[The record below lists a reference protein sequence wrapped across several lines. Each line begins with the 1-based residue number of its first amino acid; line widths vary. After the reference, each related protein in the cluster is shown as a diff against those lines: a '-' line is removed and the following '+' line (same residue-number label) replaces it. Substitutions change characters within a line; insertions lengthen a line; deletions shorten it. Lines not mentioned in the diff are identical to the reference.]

1 MFTPLRDQV
10 EDLLERY
17 YYLNFN
23 AAEKVIDLFWEEGFL
38 PAWYF
43 VANSAED
50 IARHVY
56 TMSQLLTAQTESLR
70 EVSDDGLAITYMLS
84 VGYDFPGKL
93 VRVLRQN
100 LDMSI
105 SSFDSVKTKSG
116 VSIVS
121 LERPGRIAANLTAS
135 EIASLEELKK
145 RLLSSARD
153 GLNKQACR
161 QFTSTL
167 TYRYLRE
174 EKNAPSEFNRAVRHM
189 TLCAES
195 WDSSKPAIRSESAGD
210 GTIRTSI
217 AFANP
222 SLEKGCKLLDHYQ
235 MKNRNIIRAY
245 YDVFSGNPSLPDMGV
260 LSAYTIESVEV
271 EEIAAIAE
279 SFDADENDHA
289 AHETHRRIELG
300 LRTLSNAEVGSI
312 EAQDAVDSL
321 TGLAKENID
330 PERTD
335 DSPVFIINALSD
347 FLRAA
352 EVCGVAESQLAMHYL
367 LGFEAFDEFW
377 VERILDTE
385 RSHIAGY
392 RTKHSTVRGPSKGG
406 MRIDPIVEFSEVS
419 ALAFMMTWK
428 CARVRLLFGGG
439 KGGLILNPQEYRHSG
454 IDFFDTLGGFGRST
468 FLVTG
473 PIRDVPAGDVGC
485 GAEEIGYMF
494 EGFKSALSD
503 LARTAYGIKHG
514 VARIG
519 NRLISTDKA
528 REILDAHFGID
539 YHDRDLLRC
548 LVADEHYLELVAAA
562 HITGK
567 PKMGIVART
576 GATGRGI
583 VYSILAAVGRLYI
596 DGEWR
601 TDIELNADE
610 KLLLQRSAEMG
621 QRYFT
626 SQNGASALTE
636 EEWNRLHS
644 SVYPQLLGGAR
655 VVIQGAGKVGSS
667 VMRELER
674 YNVHIVAVAD
684 RDGAVIG
691 SNLPVD
697 ALIESVKSHGSVIHC
712 SDGVDRVIEG
722 SREGAEVLT
731 LECDILVPAA
741 LEHAITSH
749 NASAIQAPLV
759 VCGSNGPITARAA
772 KTLHEKGCLVVYDFL
787 ANSGGVTASYFEWL
801 RNLYERYRFEAEVIR
816 NSQFDPSIMEDHIMP
831 EFRERVLGILAD
843 SEGKETT
850 SRWNSLIRDMIFGA
864 INDDMR
870 TAKSLGITLKSAGF
884 IDSELRVL
892 AATLAAASRE
902 KRNRL
907 WDDLPGRTKGMLRD
921 YLRHPEIE
929 LFGESLE
936 ELEEG

>member
-1 MFTPLRDQV
+1 MRHSVLYTLEHPGLFRYDRQYTFACQQEEPVFTRLRDQV

-17 YYLNFN
+17 YYLHFN
-23 AAEKVIDLFWEEGFL
+23 AAEKIIDLFWEEGFL

-100 LDMSI
+100 LEMNI

-116 VSIVS
+116 VSIIS
-121 LERPGRIAANLTAS
+121 LERPGRRVAHMSNDEAKALDALRDRLTTYAGDG
-135 EIASLEELKK
+135 ENRPLCERFAASL
-145 RLLSSARD
+145 S
-153 GLNKQACR
+153 
-161 QFTSTL
+161 
-167 TYRYLRE
+167 YRYLRE

-189 TLCAES
+189 TLFAEAGE
-195 WDSSKPAIRSESAGD
+195 SSRPAIRSESAGH
-210 GTIRTSI
+210 GTVRTSI
-217 AFANP
+217 AFSSP
-222 SLEKGCKLLDHYQ
+222 SLETCCNLLDHYRS
-235 MKNRNIIRAY
+235 KRRNIIRAY
-245 YDVFSGNPSLPDMGV
+245 YDVFDGGEMCEDIGI
-260 LSAYTIESVEV
+260 LSAYSMESVEV
-271 EEIAAIAE
+271 EELRGIAE
-279 SFDADENDHA
+279 SAEKSPEHYRSIHGAHAEIERALRVLSDAP
-289 AHETHRRIELG
+289 
-300 LRTLSNAEVGSI
+300 VGSD
-312 EAQDAVDSL
+312 EAQRAVDSL
-321 TGLAKENID
+321 FGLARENMD
-330 PERTD
+330 AGGKDED
-335 DSPVFIINALSD
+335 PVFIINALSD
-347 FLRAA
+347 FLSAA
-352 EVCGVAESQLAMHYL
+352 EISGLSESRLAMHYL

-377 VERILDTE
+377 VERVLESD
-385 RSHIAGY
+385 RGHVAGY

-439 KGGLILNPQEYRHSG
+439 KGGLILNPFEYRDHR

-519 NRLISTDKA
+519 NRLISTDQA
-528 REILDAHFGID
+528 REMLDIFFGID

-567 PKMGIVART
+567 PKMGIAART

-583 VYSILAAVGRLYI
+583 AYSILAAVGGLYLEGLWRSEI
-596 DGEWR
+596 DLGP
-601 TDIELNADE
+601 DE
-610 KLLLQRSAEMG
+610 KLLLRRAAEMG

-626 SQNGASALTE
+626 AQNGASALSSGEWRRLDE
-636 EEWNRLHS
+636 E
-644 SVYPQLLGGAR
+644 VYPKLLGGAR
-655 VVIQGAGKVGSS
+655 IVVQGAGKVGSS

-674 YNVHIVAVAD
+674 YDVNIVGVAD

-691 SNLPVD
+691 DDLPV
-697 ALIESVKSHGSVIHC
+697 ANLIDSVIKTGSVIHC
-712 SDGVDRVIEG
+712 KDGVGKVIEG
-722 SREGAEVLT
+722 SREGAAVLE

-741 LEHAITSH
+741 LEHAITTQ
-749 NASAIQAPLV
+749 NADGVKATLV
-759 VCGSNGPITARAA
+759 VGGSNGPITARAA
-772 KTLHEKGCLVVYDFL
+772 RILHDKGVFVVYDFL

-801 RNLYERYRFEAEVIR
+801 RNL
-816 NSQFDPSIMEDHIMP
+816 
-831 EFRERVLGILAD
+831 
-843 SEGKETT
+843 
-850 SRWNSLIRDMIFGA
+850 
-864 INDDMR
+864 NDR
-870 TAKSLGITLKSAGF
+870 
-884 IDSELRVL
+884 IDSR
-892 AATLAAASRE
+892 R
-902 KRNRL
+902 K
-907 WDDLPGRTKGMLRD
+907 
-921 YLRHPEIE
+921 
-929 LFGESLE
+929 
-936 ELEEG
+936 